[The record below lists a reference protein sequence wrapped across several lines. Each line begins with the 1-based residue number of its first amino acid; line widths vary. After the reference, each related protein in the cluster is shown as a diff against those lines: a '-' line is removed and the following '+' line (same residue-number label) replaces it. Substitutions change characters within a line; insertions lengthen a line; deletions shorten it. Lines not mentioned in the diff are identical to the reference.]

1 MTDCREVVGVDAC
14 IDPRT
19 DASIRPYSGGD
30 PYNMTAKECEL
41 IG

>member
-14 IDPRT
+14 IDPQGVG
-19 DASIRPYSGGD
+19 DAA